1 MKEKRDRIKVNFKES
16 LAYRPEFRRLS
27 SAAAN
32 LFPKKE
38 EENGEKEKDKR
49 TLSSREK

>member
-1 MKEKRDRIKVNFKES
+1 MPEKLKHKKSNLREF

-32 LFPKKE
+32 LFIKKE
-38 EENGEKEKDKR
+38 VKNGEKEKNER
-49 TLSSREK
+49 AL